1 VDQEQA
7 EQQDTAQDMMSR
19 DILILALEEVE
30 AEDSDEDT
38 GDEAEDS
45 GDEEYIRIQDHITLN
60 HIQNR
65 VEKKKKTTWKVL

>member
-1 VDQEQA
+1 MDQEQA

-19 DILILALEEVE
+19 DMLTLVSEGGAE

-38 GDEAEDS
+38 GDAAEDS
-45 GDEEYIRIQDHITLN
+45 GDEEYIHTQGHITLN

-65 VEKKKKTTWKVL
+65 AEKKKKTT